1 LIFKDTFKENIILFR
16 NLRQGKIIMYNRDY
30 LSHSDTSNDNTYNKE
45 TYSPRG
51 NVGTKSELIT
61 FLKSTYQL
69 FASSLL
75 AATAGAYI
83 GLDMV
88 STIASWYWGLVI
100 LEFVFLFALYAVK
113 NKPGINLAVLFGFT
127 FLSGLTITPLLSS
140 IFMMP
145 GGASIV
151 AQAFLMTSVAFGGIS
166 MFAMTTK
173 RDFSG
178 MGKMLFIAVIILIV
192 GGVSNIFFQSP
203 VLQLAIAG
211 VSALVFSA
219 FILYDTQQI
228 IKGGFSTPIE
238 AAIALY
244 IDFLNLFISLLQI
257 LAAFNGRDE

>member
-1 LIFKDTFKENIILFR
+1 
-16 NLRQGKIIMYNRDY
+16 MYNRDY
-30 LSHSDTSNDNTYNKE
+30 LSHNDSKQYTQE
-45 TYSPRG
+45 ASQVQLMG
-51 NVGTKSELIT
+51 
-61 FLKSTYQL
+61 FLKATYQL
-69 FASSLL
+69 FAGSLL

-100 LEFVFLFALYAVK
+100 LELVLLFSLYAVK
-113 NKPGINLAVLFGFT
+113 NKPGINLAVLFAFT
-127 FLSGLTITPLLSS
+127 FISGLTITPLLSS
-140 IFMMP
+140 VFNLP

-166 MFAMTTK
+166 MFALTTK

-178 MGKMLFIAVIILIV
+178 MGKMLFIALIILVV
-192 GGVSNIFFQSP
+192 GSISNIFIQAP
-203 VLQLAIAG
+203 ILQLIIAMVG
-211 VSALVFSA
+211 AVLFSA

-244 IDFLNLFISLLQI
+244 LDFFNLFISLLQI
-257 LAAFNGRDE
+257 FGIFGKDE